1 MINKKIIHDVY
12 FDRSGYG
19 SKANTLADAKKR
31 DKTITIADVN
41 EFFSKTVEEK
51 RKARGQNS
59 FVAPHPNY
67 EYQLDVFFGGKTDFE
82 NKQEYRAGLVL
93 IDIFTKYAV
102 VIPIK
107 SKTPPDVLGGTMEA
121 LQKMGKKPKMV
132 YSDEEGSL
140 MSSEIQEFFKKENIQ
155 LHTTRGHPAFAERFI
170 RTFKDAPFK
179 RVDAYEKGGK
189 QNIQWTDYIFEIT
202 LTYNNKNKHSSTG
215 MTPNE
220 AKKNKE

>member
-1 MINKKIIHDVY
+1 MNINWIC
-12 FDRSGYG
+12 
-19 SKANTLADAKKR
+19 
-31 DKTITIADVN
+31 
-41 EFFSKTVEEK
+41 FFM
-51 RKARGQNS
+51 
-59 FVAPHPNY
+59 
-67 EYQLDVFFGGKTDFE
+67 GKTDFE

-93 IDIFTKYAV
+93 IDIFTRYAV

-140 MSSEIQEFFKKENIQ
+140 MSSEIQEYFKKENIE

-170 RTFKDAPFK
+170 RTFEDALFK
-179 RVDAYEKGGK
+179 RVDADEKGGK
-189 QNIQWTDYIFEIT
+189 HNIQWTDYMFEIM
-202 LTYNNKNKHSSTG
+202 LTHNNKNRHSTTG

-220 AKKNKE
+220 AKTDENEYEVKVNLELKAKSSRKYPTLQVGDQVKVMRKKQLLKKRDHPTG